1 MSPAARGPGRA
12 RRRPRASG
20 RRGPSRQIR
29 RRRLALGAV
38 GVAVL
43 VAALISALG
52 GGGLPR
58 LPGPGPEPSVRA
70 GDPFGYSSLQAGQF
84 VARATAGSAHVL
96 FTKSPGGVIATATRV
111 AAYRPLIDQATAG
124 TGVDPDLLEGLV
136 FVESAGRSQIIAGSD
151 PANAAGLTQIL
162 AQTGQS
168 LLGMHIDLARSR
180 RLTSEISKADAY
192 ATLTRLLA
200 RRAAIDDRFDPRRE
214 LAATVRYLQL
224 AQRQF
229 GRADLA
235 IVSYHMG
242 IGNLQQVLD
251 DYDRG
256 RPVPYAQLYFD
267 TAPTRHAT
275 AYDLLNGLR
284 DDSSLYYWRV
294 LGAVQVMRLYR
305 DDRSALTRLARL
317 QTVTDSAAQVLHP
330 PDRTPSFSDPAA
342 LDRAYQDRTVVALPA
357 DPAHLGLAYGPQMG
371 ASAASVGAPVALYR
385 GLRPTAL
392 EMLIGIAHDVRA
404 LSHVT
409 APLTVA
415 ATVSDT
421 RYQRAIGIF
430 DEPAATG
437 YSFALL
443 RRYANVRQATALQ
456 DVLDRLQALNLIAWA
471 RELTTINV
479 TVASGA
485 GHVIAGGA

>member
-1 MSPAARGPGRA
+1 
-12 RRRPRASG
+12 
-20 RRGPSRQIR
+20 
-29 RRRLALGAV
+29 
-38 GVAVL
+38 
-43 VAALISALG
+43 
-52 GGGLPR
+52 
-58 LPGPGPEPSVRA
+58 
-70 GDPFGYSSLQAGQF
+70 
-84 VARATAGSAHVL
+84 
-96 FTKSPGGVIATATRV
+96 
-111 AAYRPLIDQATAG
+111 
-124 TGVDPDLLEGLV
+124 
-136 FVESAGRSQIIAGSD
+136 
-151 PANAAGLTQIL
+151 
-162 AQTGQS
+162 
-168 LLGMHIDLARSR
+168 
-180 RLTSEISKADAY
+180 
-192 ATLTRLLA
+192 
-200 RRAAIDDRFDPRRE
+200 
-214 LAATVRYLQL
+214 
-224 AQRQF
+224 
-229 GRADLA
+229 
-235 IVSYHMG
+235 
-242 IGNLQQVLD
+242 
-251 DYDRG
+251 
-256 RPVPYAQLYFD
+256 
-267 TAPTRHAT
+267 
-275 AYDLLNGLR
+275 
-284 DDSSLYYWRV
+284 
-294 LGAVQVMRLYR
+294 
-305 DDRSALTRLARL
+305 
-317 QTVTDSAAQVLHP
+317 VLHP